1 MKKSDNKEKQQSTSK
16 LLKCIS
22 ILYGIIF
29 VIVLFLLF
37 FISGVDYHLKR
48 RFILSNIIS
57 IIPIIGIFILFY
69 KTIKKE
75 DISDT
80 KYKKILALIFVL
92 TAIIQ
97 IILILNIYFYTDW
110 DVKVV
115 RGLVNKYLSTG
126 NLKDEFYLSIYPN
139 NILLVGILALI
150 KKIPFI
156 GNYYI
161 TTLIFNSQ
169 CVNIAGMLTS
179 LTIKNMHS
187 KKAGLLCYLVMAPLT
202 LLSPWIVI
210 PYTDTIALLF
220 TSMLI
225 YLYTKNNRKKIDY
238 FFIGLVS
245 MLGYYIKPT
254 VIIILIAIAIVEG
267 ILIINKKF
275 FTIIKDRIKII
286 GIFIIG
292 VFFAVLV
299 NNSAKIF
306 LKFEPV
312 TYIRPFSFVHYLA
325 MGQNNDTLG
334 AYSQSDVDDTI
345 NIGQKNDIYKFKDR
359 LLNRSFKQQI
369 VFFTKKTLLNFND
382 GSFCWGLDGTF
393 FYKKTK
399 PKNGFSRFLRQIYY
413 GDGKYFDWF
422 IQIQNYIWLTVL
434 FFMPW
439 IIKKE
444 NNKKEYVLMLSIIGL
459 ILFLTI
465 FEPRTRYMYCYSN
478 IYIIVAIL
486 GIYNLKELI
495 ASKKGTQ
502 LKKIKKIKK

>member
-1 MKKSDNKEKQQSTSK
+1 
-16 LLKCIS
+16 
-22 ILYGIIF
+22 
-29 VIVLFLLF
+29 
-37 FISGVDYHLKR
+37 
-48 RFILSNIIS
+48 
-57 IIPIIGIFILFY
+57 
-69 KTIKKE
+69 
-75 DISDT
+75 
-80 KYKKILALIFVL
+80 
-92 TAIIQ
+92 
-97 IILILNIYFYTDW
+97 
-110 DVKVV
+110 
-115 RGLVNKYLSTG
+115 
-126 NLKDEFYLSIYPN
+126 
-139 NILLVGILALI
+139 
-150 KKIPFI
+150 
-156 GNYYI
+156 
-161 TTLIFNSQ
+161 
-169 CVNIAGMLTS
+169 
-179 LTIKNMHS
+179 
-187 KKAGLLCYLVMAPLT
+187 
-202 LLSPWIVI
+202 
-210 PYTDTIALLF
+210 
-220 TSMLI
+220 
-225 YLYTKNNRKKIDY
+225 
-238 FFIGLVS
+238 
-245 MLGYYIKPT
+245 
-254 VIIILIAIAIVEG
+254 
-267 ILIINKKF
+267 
-275 FTIIKDRIKII
+275 
-286 GIFIIG
+286 
-292 VFFAVLV
+292 
-299 NNSAKIF
+299 
-306 LKFEPV
+306 
-312 TYIRPFSFVHYLA
+312 

>member
-29 VIVLFLLF
+29 VVVLFLLF

-80 KYKKILALIFVL
+80 KYKKILALISAL
-92 TAIIQ
+92 IAIIQ

-220 TSMLI
+220 T
-225 YLYTKNNRKKIDY
+225 
-238 FFIGLVS
+238 
-245 MLGYYIKPT
+245 
-254 VIIILIAIAIVEG
+254 
-267 ILIINKKF
+267 
-275 FTIIKDRIKII
+275 
-286 GIFIIG
+286 
-292 VFFAVLV
+292 
-299 NNSAKIF
+299 
-306 LKFEPV
+306 
-312 TYIRPFSFVHYLA
+312 
-325 MGQNNDTLG
+325 
-334 AYSQSDVDDTI
+334 
-345 NIGQKNDIYKFKDR
+345 
-359 LLNRSFKQQI
+359 
-369 VFFTKKTLLNFND
+369 
-382 GSFCWGLDGTF
+382 
-393 FYKKTK
+393 
-399 PKNGFSRFLRQIYY
+399 
-413 GDGKYFDWF
+413 
-422 IQIQNYIWLTVL
+422 
-434 FFMPW
+434 
-439 IIKKE
+439 
-444 NNKKEYVLMLSIIGL
+444 
-459 ILFLTI
+459 
-465 FEPRTRYMYCYSN
+465 
-478 IYIIVAIL
+478 
-486 GIYNLKELI
+486 
-495 ASKKGTQ
+495 
-502 LKKIKKIKK
+502 